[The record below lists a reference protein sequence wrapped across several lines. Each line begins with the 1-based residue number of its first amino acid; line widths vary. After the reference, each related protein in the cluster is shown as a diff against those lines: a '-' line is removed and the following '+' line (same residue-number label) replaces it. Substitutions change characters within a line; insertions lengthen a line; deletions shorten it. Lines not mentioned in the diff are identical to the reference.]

1 MSGGQL
7 RFTRIAGVGEVP
19 VTTGPHDPA
28 GAGRDRLR
36 VGHADREQVIETL
49 KTAFVDGRLAKDEFD
64 LRAGRALAARTRA
77 DLVAL
82 TADIPAVPAAS
93 GTGRPSAPEAG
104 GAARRPAPAR
114 SRPLAKG
121 SAVSGGLLVFAFGLI
136 LFAANVLDPHG
147 LGNPYHPW
155 SSLCAVVAI
164 FATIAAMMIFAHG
177 VGTSVE
183 QRRSRRQLP
192 PRPGRGGQALETE
205 PRAGT
210 GHDQIPPAPRTD
222 QTRADLRAHRS
233 RRPASA
239 KADRL
244 PRGPRPAP
252 EEFCVLAPQAG
263 W

>member
-1 MSGGQL
+1 
-7 RFTRIAGVGEVP
+7 VP

-28 GAGRDRLR
+28 GTGRDRLR

-49 KTAFVDGRLAKDEFD
+49 KIAFVDGRLAKDEFD
-64 LRAGRALAARTRA
+64 ARAGRALGARTRA

-82 TADIPAVPAAS
+82 TADIPAVDRTA
-93 GTGRPSAPEAG
+93 RPSAPAVDRTARPQAP
-104 GAARRPAPAR
+104 AAETARPSAPAR
-114 SRPLAKG
+114 RRPLAKG
-121 SAVSGGLLVFAFGLI
+121 SAASGGLLVFAFGLI

-164 FATIAAMMIFAHG
+164 FATIAAVLIFAHG

-205 PRAGT
+205 HPAGT

-222 QTRADLRAHRS
+222 QTRSDLRAYRS
-233 RRPASA
+233 RRTGDAMA
-239 KADRL
+239 
-244 PRGPRPAP
+244 
-252 EEFCVLAPQAG
+252 
-263 W
+263 

>member
-64 LRAGRALAARTRA
+64 ARAGRALAARTRA
-77 DLVAL
+77 NLVAL
-82 TADIPAVPAAS
+82 TADIPAVPAAG
-93 GTGRPSAPEAG
+93 GTARPPAPVAG
-104 GAARRPAPAR
+104 GAAPRPAPAR

-121 SAVSGGLLVFAFGLI
+121 SAASGGLLVFAFGLI

-155 SSLCAVVAI
+155 SGLCAVVAI
-164 FATIAAMMIFAHG
+164 FATIAAVLIFAHG

-205 PRAGT
+205 PPAGT
-210 GHDQIPPAPRTD
+210 GQDQIPPGPRAD
-222 QTRADLRAHRS
+222 QTHTDLRAHRS

-239 KADRL
+239 KADR
-244 PRGPRPAP
+244 RRHGMRPAP
-252 EEFCVLAPQAG
+252 DGA
-263 W
+263 

>member
-7 RFTRIAGVGEVP
+7 RLTRIAGVGEVP

-64 LRAGRALAARTRA
+64 ARAGRALAARTRA
-77 DLVAL
+77 NLVAL
-82 TADIPAVPAAS
+82 TADIPAVPAAG
-93 GTGRPSAPEAG
+93 GTARPPAPVAG
-104 GAARRPAPAR
+104 GAAPRPAPAR

-121 SAVSGGLLVFAFGLI
+121 SAASGGLLVFAFGLI

-155 SSLCAVVAI
+155 SGLCAVVAI
-164 FATIAAMMIFAHG
+164 FATIAAVLIFAHG

-205 PRAGT
+205 PPAGT
-210 GHDQIPPAPRTD
+210 GQDQIPPGPRAD
-222 QTRADLRAHRS
+222 QTHTDLRAHRS

-239 KADRL
+239 KADR
-244 PRGPRPAP
+244 RRHGMRPAP
-252 EEFCVLAPQAG
+252 DGA
-263 W
+263 

>member
-7 RFTRIAGVGEVP
+7 RLTRIAGVGEVP

-64 LRAGRALAARTRA
+64 ARAGRALAARTRA

-82 TADIPAVPAAS
+82 TADIPAVPAAG
-93 GTGRPSAPEAG
+93 GTARPPAPVAG
-104 GAARRPAPAR
+104 GAAPRPAPAR

-121 SAVSGGLLVFAFGLI
+121 SAASGGLLVFAFGLI

-155 SSLCAVVAI
+155 SGLCAVVAI
-164 FATIAAMMIFAHG
+164 FATIAAVLIFAHG

-205 PRAGT
+205 PPAGT
-210 GHDQIPPAPRTD
+210 GQDQIPPGPRAD
-222 QTRADLRAHRS
+222 QTHTDLRAHRS

-239 KADRL
+239 KADR
-244 PRGPRPAP
+244 RRHGMRPAP
-252 EEFCVLAPQAG
+252 DGA
-263 W
+263 